1 MTQGMTEFRFT
12 SFMAQRAQELAL
24 ALDADQQALVNQLD
38 TLGSG
43 LTSGKAAGAK
53 GLYVWGRTG
62 RGKSFIIDHFFTSL
76 PLAEKRRVHFHY
88 FFRELHQRLNAQPA
102 LPLPEVLAQMT
113 DGCRLLCFDEFHL
126 HDPGDAMLVKAL
138 LTLLF
143 QRGIILL
150 ATSNYPP
157 DQLLA
162 NPLYH
167 ERFVPSIALIK
178 QHMTIAA
185 LNGEED
191 YRARHAPAENPF
203 CRGRFLVQPSAQTR
217 QRIELPD
224 PCVSAQPLQVGYRT
238 LHAASAPAHFLH
250 FTFNQLCMAATS
262 VMDYLVLCER
272 HERWLLDAVPPLRQ
286 AGPAAQQRFINLVDV
301 LYEKQCQLIVVAACG
316 LSELVADVEQE
327 DIQRTYSRLL
337 QLGKT

>member
-1 MTQGMTEFRFT
+1 MTQGMTEFSFA
-12 SFMAQRAQELAL
+12 SFMAQRAEALAL
-24 ALDADQQALVNQLD
+24 TLDADQQALITQLD
-38 TLGSG
+38 ALGHG
-43 LTSGKAAGAK
+43 LAAGKATRVK

-62 RGKSFIIDHFFTSL
+62 RGKSFIIDHFFASL

-88 FFRELHQRLNAQPA
+88 FFRELHQRLNAQPT
-102 LPLPEVLAQMT
+102 PTLPEVLVQMT

-167 ERFVPSIALIK
+167 DRFVPSIALIK
-178 QHMTIAA
+178 QHMTVAA

-217 QRIELPD
+217 QRLELPD
-224 PCVSAQPLQVGYRT
+224 PCATAQPLQVGYRT
-238 LHAASAPAHFLH
+238 LHAASAPTHLLH
-250 FTFNQLCMAATS
+250 FTFSQLCMEATS
-262 VMDYLVLCER
+262 VMDYLALCEQ

-316 LSELVADVEQE
+316 LGELVADVEQE

-337 QLGKT
+337 QLRQT